1 MNSGMIWDWVS
12 AILILALTFVG
23 ATWVRGPFRRF
34 LAERVEPTTAAF
46 LLGAVRPVA
55 LLVALP
61 PALEALGV
69 SIASVL
75 AVLSTAGLAIAL
87 ALRDSLSNVASG
99 AILLTMRP
107 IRVGDRVTV
116 AGNTGTVVRIGFLI
130 VELDT
135 DDGRRVS
142 VMNDKVLAV
151 PMERHA
157 ADGHVRLELVV
168 RLHRRPGAVAE
179 VERRVAPLGF
189 AVVVLE
195 AEHNCVRVSLRTR
208 VPLAELEVRQKQ
220 LWAAVEE
227 CVMDE
232 GAVAL
237 TGQAG
242 A

>member
-1 MNSGMIWDWVS
+1 MSNAMIWDGVR
-12 AILILALTFVG
+12 AVLILALTFLG
-23 ATWVRGPFRRF
+23 ATWVRGPVRAF
-34 LAERVEPTTAAF
+34 LRDRVEPTTAAF
-46 LLGAVRPVA
+46 LVDAVRPVA

-69 SIASVL
+69 SITSVL
-75 AVLSTAGLAIAL
+75 ALLSTAGLAVAL

-116 AGNTGTVVRIGFLI
+116 AGSTGVVARIGFLI

-157 ADGHVRLELVV
+157 ADGHVRLELVL

-189 AVVVLE
+189 GVVVME

-208 VPLAELEVRQKQ
+208 VSPAEVEVRQKQ
-220 LWAAVEE
+220 LWDAVEA

-232 GAVAL
+232 PLSAS
-237 TGQAG
+237 GQSG
-242 A
+242 

>member
-1 MNSGMIWDWVS
+1 MIWEWVR
-12 AILILALTFVG
+12 AILILSLTFIG
-23 ATWVRGPFRRF
+23 ATWVRGPFGRF
-34 LAERVEPTTAAF
+34 LTGRVEPTSAAF
-46 LLGAVRPVA
+46 LVGAVRPVA

-69 SIASVL
+69 SMASVL

-107 IRVGDRVTV
+107 FRVGDRVTV
-116 AGNTGTVVRIGFLI
+116 AANTGVVSRIGFLM
-130 VELDT
+130 VELNT

-157 ADGHVRLELVV
+157 ADGNVRLDLVV
-168 RLHRRPGAVAE
+168 RLPRRPGAVAALE
-179 VERRVAPLGF
+179 KRVAPLGF

-195 AEHNCVRVSLRTR
+195 GEHDSVRVSVRTM
-208 VPLAELEVRQKQ
+208 VHPVDLAARQQELWGLVEGVVMADH
-220 LWAAVEE
+220 AAEAQP
-227 CVMDE
+227 
-232 GAVAL
+232 G
-237 TGQAG
+237 
-242 A
+242 

>member
-1 MNSGMIWDWVS
+1 MDNAMIWEWVR
-12 AILILALTFVG
+12 AMLILVLTFLG
-23 ATWVRGPFRRF
+23 ATWVRGPFARF
-34 LAERVEPTTAAF
+34 ISGRVEPTTAAF

-55 LLVALP
+55 LIIALP

-69 SIASVL
+69 SISSVL

-107 IRVGDRVTV
+107 IHVGDRVTI
-116 AGNTGTVVRIGFLI
+116 AGNTGVVTRIGFLM

-157 ADGHVRLELVV
+157 ADGNVRLDLVLRV
-168 RLHRRPGAVAE
+168 NREAGAVAALE
-179 VERRVAPLGF
+179 AKVKPLGF
-189 AVVVLE
+189 AVIVQEVE
-195 AEHNCVRVSLRTR
+195 QERVRVIVRTK
-208 VPLAELEVRQKQ
+208 VHPVDLAERQRE
-220 LWAAVEE
+220 LWELVEGSVVDAKAA
-227 CVMDE
+227 
-232 GAVAL
+232 
-237 TGQAG
+237 Q
-242 A
+242 